1 MKTPASFAH
10 MAFSAA
16 LSAVKAANLLMSLA
30 ITASLGIL
38 MIFSLNCSEPLG
50 PQPGTDPRDSLAVNA
65 ILKANNLKWPAD
77 RSFISIGREGRI
89 NRLDLSA
96 KGIKVIPSDI
106 GALDRLE
113 DLVLRD
119 NRIESM
125 PEEVEALTALTFLD
139 LSGNRLETLPDG
151 FRLARLKRIHLSRN
165 LLTALPLNI
174 DVTSLE
180 FLLLDSNRIR
190 ALPPDFRY
198 LQALNT
204 LRVDG
209 NLLDSLP
216 SDIGGNQSLRR
227 LNAKGNAIRTVPAS
241 LMELPLDY
249 LNLGDNRLC
258 GLDST
263 DADPIPEAMQAWL
276 DGMDR
281 DWRESQHCP

>member
-1 MKTPASFAH
+1 MKTHVSFAR
-10 MAFSAA
+10 MGLA
-16 LSAVKAANLLMSLA
+16 AVKAANLLMSLA
-30 ITASLGIL
+30 ITASLGLL

-50 PQPGTDPRDSLAVNA
+50 PQPGMDPRDSLAVIA

-77 RSFISIGREGRI
+77 RSFVSIGREGRV

-96 KGIKVIPSDI
+96 RGIETIPSDI
-106 GALDRLE
+106 GELDGLE
-113 DLVLRD
+113 DLVLGD
-119 NRIESM
+119 NRLESM
-125 PEEVEALTALTFLD
+125 PQAVEALTALTFLD

-165 LLTALPLNI
+165 RLTALPLNI
-174 DVTSLE
+174 DVTDLE

-190 ALPPDFRY
+190 VLPPDFRY

-204 LRVDG
+204 LRIDG

-216 SDIGGNQSLRR
+216 SDIGGNKSLRR
-227 LNAKGNAIRTVPAS
+227 LNANGNAIRTVPAS
-241 LMELPLDY
+241 LMDLPLEY

-258 GLDST
+258 GFDSE
-263 DADPIPEAMQAWL
+263 DEQPIPESMKAWL

-281 DWRESQHCP
+281 DWRESQRCP

>member
-1 MKTPASFAH
+1 MKAPFSFAR
-10 MAFSAA
+10 MA

-38 MIFSLNCSEPLG
+38 MIFSLNCSSPNGPEPG
-50 PQPGTDPRDSLAVNA
+50 MDSRDSLAVGA

-77 RSFISIGREGRI
+77 RSFIGVDRDKRV
-89 NRLDLSA
+89 NRLNLYA
-96 KGIKVIPSDI
+96 MGIEVIPSDI
-106 GALDRLE
+106 GELDRLE
-113 DLVLRD
+113 SLVLGN
-119 NRIESM
+119 NRIKSM
-125 PEEVEALTALTFLD
+125 PKAVEALTALTFLD

-151 FRLARLKRIHLSRN
+151 FRLTRLNRIDLGRN
-165 LLTALPLNI
+165 LLTALPVNI
-174 DVTSLE
+174 DVTNLE
-180 FLLLDSNRIR
+180 FLFLDSNRIR
-190 ALPPDFRY
+190 TLPPDFRY
-198 LQALNT
+198 LKALNT

-216 SDIGGNQSLRR
+216 SDIGANESLRR

-241 LMELPLDY
+241 LMELPLLY

-263 DADPIPEAMQAWL
+263 GADPIPEAMQTWL

-281 DWRESQHCP
+281 DWRESQRCP